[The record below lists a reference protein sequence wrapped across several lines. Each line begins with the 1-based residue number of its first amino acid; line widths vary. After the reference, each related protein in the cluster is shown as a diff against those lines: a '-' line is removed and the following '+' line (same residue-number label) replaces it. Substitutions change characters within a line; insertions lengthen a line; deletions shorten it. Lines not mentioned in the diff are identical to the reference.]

1 VSVLIA
7 ILACTG
13 AQAAPVATVAAGT
26 GLAEW
31 GHVEA
36 GWLPREDLALELHA
50 GVVVFNVVVG
60 PFVTWRALGQPR
72 GHQLLITGGG
82 RLNPGLRPVRLHS
95 GGETLAATAES
106 YVGYGF
112 VGERGLL
119 LRVRW
124 GALLY
129 ADDGFA
135 AAPNFGV
142 SVGAAF
148 GQ

>member
-1 VSVLIA
+1 M
-7 ILACTG
+7 
-13 AQAAPVATVAAGT
+13 ATVAAGT

-31 GHVEA
+31 AHVEA
-36 GWLPREDLALELHA
+36 GWLPRDDLAVELHG

-72 GHQLLITGGG
+72 GHQLLLTGGG
-82 RLNPGLRPVRLHS
+82 RLNPGLRPLTLRS
-95 GGETLAATAES
+95 GGETLAATVETC
-106 YVGYGF
+106 VGYGF

-119 LRVRW
+119 VRARW

-129 ADDGFA
+129 GDGGFA

-148 GQ
+148 GS